1 MWWKQHVEEFPHLVR
16 MVRQYLPVPVTPVS
30 PERLLNSVGFVN
42 SVVTPDVRSSG
53 EVEVTSDTRRQS
65 LIRPDVRPFF
75 FSWRETIFWGKKRRK
90 KTFFLWNQGHSEAEE
105 AQYMT
110 TVHTNEIHSQNRDD
124 RRTDSLPQKLY
135 WVRSRSPLSS
145 SWSVSCWGEVVK
157 LLYVVFLETLS
168 YHLQLDLVRRLRQIK
183 NLDKKLKKVRCVAW
197 TVFEGVWEEEGA
209 QNLKWMK
216 QILRELY
223 LPQLW

>member
-1 MWWKQHVEEFPHLVR
+1 MWWKQHVEEFPLLVR
-16 MVRQYLPVPVTPVS
+16 MVRQYLPVTVTPVS
-30 PERLLNSVGFVN
+30 PERLLTSVGFVK

-53 EVEVTSDTRRQS
+53 GVEVTSDTWRQS
-65 LIRPDVRPFF
+65 LVRPDVRPFF
-75 FSWRETIFWGKKRRK
+75 FSWWETIFWEKNEEKKPFSSEIRSIRR
-90 KTFFLWNQGHSEAEE
+90 QRR
-105 AQYMT
+105 
-110 TVHTNEIHSQNRDD
+110 HSQNRDD
-124 RRTDSLPQKLY
+124 RSTDSLPQKLY

-168 YHLQLDLVRRLRQIK
+168 HHLQLDLVRRLRQIK
-183 NLDKKLKKVRCVAW
+183 KLDKKLKKVRCVTW